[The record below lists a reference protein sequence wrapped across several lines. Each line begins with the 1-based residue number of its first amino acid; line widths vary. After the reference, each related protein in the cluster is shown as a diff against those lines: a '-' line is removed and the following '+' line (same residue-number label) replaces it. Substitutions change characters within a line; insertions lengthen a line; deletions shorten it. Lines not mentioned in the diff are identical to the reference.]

1 MVRGQLMTIVM
12 LATLPSV
19 YLPVLII
26 TILRKVVIK
35 HQRVLSIQVA
45 LVVAVQPLV
54 VVSIQAVLLEEE
66 VLAVVDSI
74 QVEPLVTVA
83 KHL

>member
-1 MVRGQLMTIVM
+1 MTIVM
-12 LATLPSV
+12 LATLLSA

-35 HQRVLSIQVA
+35 HQRVLSIQAA
-45 LVVAVQPLV
+45 LGVAVQPLV

-66 VLAVVDSI
+66 VLAVADSI

>member
-1 MVRGQLMTIVM
+1 MQ
-12 LATLPSV
+12 ATLQSA

-26 TILRKVVIK
+26 TILRKVAIK
-35 HQRVLSIQVA
+35 LQRVLSIQTA

-66 VLAVVDSI
+66 VLAVADSI

>member
-1 MVRGQLMTIVM
+1 MAV
-12 LATLPSV
+12 PD
-19 YLPVLII
+19 PVLMD
-26 TILRKVVIK
+26 L
-35 HQRVLSIQVA
+35 A

>member
-12 LATLPSV
+12 LATLQSA

-35 HQRVLSIQVA
+35 HQRVLSIQAA

-66 VLAVVDSI
+66 VLAVADSI

>member
-1 MVRGQLMTIVM
+1 MKIVM
-12 LATLPSV
+12 LATLLSA

-45 LVVAVQPLV
+45 LVVAVLPLV

-74 QVEPLVTVA
+74 LAEPLVTVA

>member
-1 MVRGQLMTIVM
+1 MVREQLMKIVM
-12 LATLPSV
+12 LATLQNA
-19 YLPVLII
+19 YLLVLITI
-26 TILRKVVIK
+26 ILRKVVIK

-45 LVVAVQPLV
+45 LVVVVQPLV

-74 QVEPLVTVA
+74 LVEPLVTVA

>member
-1 MVRGQLMTIVM
+1 MTIVM
-12 LATLPSV
+12 LATLQSA
-19 YLPVLII
+19 YLPVPII

-35 HQRVLSIQVA
+35 HQRVLSIQAA

-54 VVSIQAVLLEEE
+54 VVSILAVLLEEE

-74 QVEPLVTVA
+74 QVGPLVTVT

>member
-1 MVRGQLMTIVM
+1 MTIVM
-12 LATLPSV
+12 LATLLSA

-35 HQRVLSIQVA
+35 HQRVLSIQAA

-54 VVSIQAVLLEEE
+54 VVSILAVLLEEE